1 MDVNF
6 LVIIT
11 MLVVIG
17 LLYKPVSVLIYK
29 ILPIASDAKNAKVIH
44 KDIWGGGEFKSAPTG
59 RGMKMTT
66 SNGYRMTFEFDD
78 LTTVTLV
85 VPKRIYYGLSV
96 NSKGLLDYHGKT
108 FVKFK
113 VIEGK

>member
-1 MDVNF
+1 MYF
-6 LVIIT
+6 LLVITI
-11 MLVVIG
+11 LLIIG
-17 LLYKPVSVLIYK
+17 LLYKPVAV
-29 ILPIASDAKNAKVIH
+29 ILYNIIPIASDAKNAKVIH
-44 KDIWGGGEFKSAPTG
+44 KDIWGAGEFKSAPTI

-78 LTTVTLV
+78 LSTVTLV

-96 NSKGLLDYHGKT
+96 GSKGLLDYHGKT

-113 VIEGK
+113 VIEE